1 MLTLDPIKLLIV
13 AVVALVVLGPDK
25 LPAAARRT
33 SSLLADLQRLR
44 ASIHQQ
50 VQEQVGDHPLVT
62 DLSAVRNQLMGLRAT
77 ADPRQALYRS
87 IGLGHDG
94 LPPDP
99 AAPAD
104 PLGAGSPAGVAAH
117 RGPSGAA
124 RMPADREVD
133 VVGDPSQ
140 N

>member
-1 MLTLDPIKLLIV
+1 MFTLDPIKLLIV

-25 LPAAARRT
+25 LPATAKRV

-62 DLSAVRNQLMGLRAT
+62 DLSAVRNELMNLRAT

-94 LPPDP
+94 SRPDP
-99 AAPAD
+99 PVD
-104 PLGAGSPAGVAAH
+104 IAG
-117 RGPSGAA
+117 
-124 RMPADREVD
+124 DL
-133 VVGDPSQ
+133 SQ